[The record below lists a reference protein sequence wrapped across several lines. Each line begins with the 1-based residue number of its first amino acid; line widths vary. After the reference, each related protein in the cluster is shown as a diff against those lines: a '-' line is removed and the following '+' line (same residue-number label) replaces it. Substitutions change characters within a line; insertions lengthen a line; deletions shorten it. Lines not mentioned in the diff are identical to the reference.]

1 MTITLFGTFTE
12 FRFIVFSPTHLSP
25 CQSLLDIVHSDTQ
38 LYLVFEFLDMDLK
51 RYMDTVTKQNETLK
65 IPVVKV
71 GAPIGEKPP

>member
-1 MTITLFGTFTE
+1 M
-12 FRFIVFSPTHLSP
+12 
-25 CQSLLDIVHSDTQ
+25 HSDTQ

-51 RYMDTVTKQNETLK
+51 RYMDTVTKQNETLE